1 MSVRLTWRN
10 EWSLGI
16 GVLDEDHRSL
26 VETLIDISLRYCP
39 QATPPV
45 AMPPAARSA
54 APSTGTSAVATGLAA
69 ALNTFRDKARCHF
82 RREEAFMH
90 AIDYERC
97 EEHEAAHAA
106 LLAGLD
112 AMVHGCLERS
122 DRVFDEIGQAQLR
135 DWLLGHILVR
145 DRELVRV
152 YLALCG
158 LEDSGG
164 WLN

>member
-39 QATPPV
+39 QAIPPV

-54 APSTGTSAVATGLAA
+54 APSTGTGAVATGLAA
-69 ALNTFRDKARCHF
+69 ALNAFRDKARCHF
-82 RREEAFMH
+82 RREEAFMR

-106 LLAGLD
+106 LLVGLD

-152 YLALCG
+152 YFALCG

>member
-1 MSVRLTWRN
+1 MSARLTWRN

-16 GVLDEDHRSL
+16 DVLDADHRSL
-26 VETLIDISLRYCP
+26 VEALFDISLRYCP
-39 QATPPV
+39 QA
-45 AMPPAARSA
+45 MPPAARSA
-54 APSTGTSAVATGLAA
+54 ATGAVATRLAA
-69 ALNTFRDKARCHF
+69 ALNAFRDKARCHF
-82 RREEAFMH
+82 RREEAFMR

-152 YLALCG
+152 YFALCG
-158 LEDSGG
+158 LEDHGG